1 MIQNQMIEEINK
13 LKEKRKAV
21 VLAHLYQNDEIQE
34 IADFTGDSLELSKMA
49 ADTDADTIVFCGVK
63 FMGETAKILSPE
75 KAVLLPAPKAGC
87 LLADMITGDM
97 VLSIKEEYPGAA
109 VVCYV
114 NSSAEVKAVSDYCCT
129 SSNAVKL
136 VRNIPENEII
146 FIPDKNLGSYVA
158 EQVPEKRILLWSG
171 HCPIHDQ
178 VTEID
183 IKNAQDNYPQVP
195 ILVHPECRPE
205 VCQKADFVGS
215 TSAILKYVRESNFP
229 TYIIGTEK
237 GILYR
242 LQKENPQKSFIMLS
256 PNLLC
261 SDMKLTTIAD
271 VYDVLFNMKNEIT
284 IDNKTRVKAINALN
298 NMLKYS

>member
-1 MIQNQMIEEINK
+1 MIRNQMIEEIRD

-21 VLAHLYQNDEIQE
+21 ILAHLYQNDEIQE
-34 IADFTGDSLELSKMA
+34 IADFTGDSLELSIKA
-49 ADTDADTIVFCGVK
+49 ADTDADIIVFCGVK
-63 FMGETAKILSPE
+63 FMAETAKILSPE
-75 KAVLLPAPKAGC
+75 KTVLLPTPKAGC
-87 LLADMITGDM
+87 SLADMITGDM
-97 VLSIKEEYPGAA
+97 VLSLKEHYPGAA

-146 FIPDKNLGSYVA
+146 FIPDNNLGSYVA
-158 EQVPEKRILLWSG
+158 KQVPEKRIILWNG

-178 VTEID
+178 VTVTELD
-183 IKNAQDNYPQVP
+183 YIKGKYPKAPV
-195 ILVHPECRPE
+195 LVHPECRQE
-205 VCQKADFVGS
+205 VCQEADFVGS
-215 TSAILKYVRESNFP
+215 TSAILKYARESSFP

-242 LQKENPQKSFIMLS
+242 LQKENPEKSFIMLS

-271 VYDVLFNMKNEIT
+271 VYDVLSNMKNEIT
-284 IDNKTRVKAINALN
+284 VDNKTRVKAVNALN